1 MVCVCWLVCFTLDE
15 DIPVIDEV
23 NSDVFFSVRG
33 DGDADDEGVLVVNNV
48 DSAVEPLS
56 SVDDSNVVV
65 LIAVTTVVN
74 VDCDVIVD
82 SDSVVDGN

>member
-1 MVCVCWLVCFTLDE
+1 MVCVSRPVCSTLDE

-23 NSDVFFSVRG
+23 RG
-33 DGDADDEGVLVVNNV
+33 DGDADDEGVIVVNKV

-56 SVDDSNVVV
+56 SVDDSNVFVFTGV
-65 LIAVTTVVN
+65 SN
-74 VDCDVIVD
+74 VDCAVIVD

>member
-1 MVCVCWLVCFTLDE
+1 MVCVSRPVCLTLDE

-23 NSDVFFSVRG
+23 NSDVFSSVRG

-56 SVDDSNVVV
+56 SVDDSNVFMFTGVS
-65 LIAVTTVVN
+65 N
-74 VDCDVIVD
+74 VDCAVIVD
-82 SDSVVDGN
+82 SNSVVDGN

>member
-1 MVCVCWLVCFTLDE
+1 MVCVSRPVCLTLDE

-23 NSDVFFSVRG
+23 NSDVFSSVRG

-56 SVDDSNVVV
+56 SVDDSNVFVFTGV
-65 LIAVTTVVN
+65 SN
-74 VDCDVIVD
+74 VDCAAIVD

>member
-1 MVCVCWLVCFTLDE
+1 MSRPVCSTPDE

-23 NSDVFFSVRG
+23 NSDVFSSVRG

-56 SVDDSNVVV
+56 SVDDSNVFVFKGV
-65 LIAVTTVVN
+65 SN
-74 VDCDVIVD
+74 VDCAVIVD

>member
-1 MVCVCWLVCFTLDE
+1 MVCVSRPVCLTLDE

-23 NSDVFFSVRG
+23 NADVFSSVRG

-56 SVDDSNVVV
+56 SVDDSNVFVFTGV
-65 LIAVTTVVN
+65 SN
-74 VDCDVIVD
+74 VDCAVIVD
-82 SDSVVDGN
+82 SNSVVDGN

>member
-1 MVCVCWLVCFTLDE
+1 MVCVSRPVCSTLDE

-23 NSDVFFSVRG
+23 NSDVFSSDRG

-56 SVDDSNVVV
+56 SVDDSNVFVFTGV
-65 LIAVTTVVN
+65 SN
-74 VDCDVIVD
+74 VDGAVIVD
-82 SDSVVDGN
+82 SNSVVDGN